1 MEQHNYTAIPRRV
14 TSTSRDIWELQYR
27 LERRN
32 KRSIEAA
39 FSHPRFRAA
48 YDLLLLREQAGEDLG
63 GLGQW
68 WTDFQNSDTNRKKQ
82 MITAITQSRRL
93 RQRSRKRN

>member
-1 MEQHNYTAIPRRV
+1 IPRRV

-39 FSHPRFRAA
+39 LNHPRFRAA

-82 MITAITQSRRL
+82 MITAISQSRRR
-93 RQRSRKRN
+93 RQGSRKRNESGVTE